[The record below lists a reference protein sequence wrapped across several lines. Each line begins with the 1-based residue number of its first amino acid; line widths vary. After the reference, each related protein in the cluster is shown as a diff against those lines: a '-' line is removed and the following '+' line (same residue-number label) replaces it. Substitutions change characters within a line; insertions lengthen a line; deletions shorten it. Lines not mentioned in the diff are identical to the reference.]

1 MLALLIPPKAQVRC
15 VPSTP
20 APARKRRRPNQDL
33 QDRLTRCEDLLKKYG
48 AEKPPDGNSPRP
60 SINSDEL
67 RWQPAGKLVREDG
80 NVRFVDNPLL
90 QVVYDEVR
98 GPSYPPAA
106 VPVLTESD
114 R

>member
-1 MLALLIPPKAQVRC
+1 M
-15 VPSTP
+15 
-20 APARKRRRPNQDL
+20 
-33 QDRLTRCEDLLKKYG
+33 KKYG

-98 GPSYPPAA
+98 GPSYLPAA